1 MKKLLH
7 PLTRLLLAV
16 GLSAFSVVAFAQKTA
31 VNGIVTDAE
40 GAPLVGATVIVMQ
53 NARPEGGGTTTNT
66 EGKFTVNASQGQQ
79 LAVSYIGYREATV
92 EVTSKTFYE
101 IALQSDSEQIDDVVV
116 VGYGTQKKVNVTGSV
131 STIDASTFEK
141 RPVVSASVA
150 LQGMAPGVTVT
161 TPSGAPGADGGAIR
175 IRGINSFGGSSGETA
190 YSSRRQCAGYS

>member
-53 NARPEGGGTTTNT
+53 NARPEGGTTTNT

-116 VGYGTQKKVNVTGSV
+116 VGYGTQKKSTSRVRYRRSMPRPSKSV
-131 STIDASTFEK
+131 
-141 RPVVSASVA
+141 R
-150 LQGMAPGVTVT
+150 
-161 TPSGAPGADGGAIR
+161 
-175 IRGINSFGGSSGETA
+175 SFRHRSPCRVWLRA
-190 YSSRRQCAGYS
+190 